1 MATQLPKPI
10 CGEPASASASAPVS
24 ARADRP
30 GPLDYELVLEDE
42 FDALSVEVKKG
53 DQLQS
58 STTSS
63 TTSSTNKYPAKLHA
77 RKVAA
82 ELGVSDG
89 LIFLPGEPTRLY
101 EDSDQSPPFKQ
112 RRYFYYL
119 TGADFP
125 DCAVT
130 YEIATDR
137 LTLWIPYVEP
147 RQVLW
152 YGATPDA
159 AEAMRSY
166 DVDDVR
172 YTAQLS
178 KFLHS
183 QLRPATTLYILHPD
197 QVPKLADRPRGQTH
211 INYSKLRPAM
221 DQARVIKT
229 DYEVALIRRAAL
241 ISSAAHRAVA
251 EKLLTMRN
259 EQDVEAVL
267 IAECTARG
275 AHAQAYPIIA
285 GAGTNASTLHY
296 DANNQPLEG
305 KQLIVIDAG
314 CEFQCYASDITRTL
328 PISGSFTT
336 EAAAIHA
343 IVQRMQDECIA
354 RIRPGCIFY
363 ALHLHAADVAI
374 RGLLKL
380 GILVGS
386 FDEIQKAG
394 TVAAFFPHG
403 LGHHVGLE
411 VHDVTGTD
419 RLLMRESFHIEGG
432 KREMVTPTT
441 LTGLRRMASAPP
453 PYKGRQALRPNM
465 IVTVEPG
472 IYFCR
477 PFIEGYFLSNAAH
490 AQFIDREIL
499 ENYYDVGGVR
509 IEDDILVT
517 EHGHE
522 NISAEAPKGDE
533 LLDVINGAFE
543 KI

>member
-1 MATQLPKPI
+1 MATQLPRPV
-10 CGEPASASASAPVS
+10 CGEATREPAPASGP
-24 ARADRP
+24 ARADAP
-30 GPLDYELVLEDE
+30 SNIDYELVLEDE
-42 FDALSVEVKKG
+42 FDALCVEVKKG
-53 DQLQS
+53 DDLES

-63 TTSSTNKYPAKLHA
+63 RNKYPAKLHA

-82 ELGVSDG
+82 ELGVGDG
-89 LIFLPGEPTRLY
+89 LIYLPGEPTRLY

-130 YEIATDR
+130 YEMATDR

-159 AEAMRSY
+159 AEAMRRY
-166 DVDDVR
+166 NVDDVR

-178 KFLHS
+178 KFLHG

-197 QVPKLADRPRGQTH
+197 QVPPKLTDRPRGQTH

-221 DQARVIKT
+221 DQARVVKT

-251 EKLLTMRN
+251 ERLLTMRN
-259 EQDVEAVL
+259 EQDIEAVL
-267 IAECTARG
+267 VAECTARG

-285 GAGTNASTLHY
+285 GAGVNASTLHY
-296 DANNQPLEG
+296 DSNDQPLEG
-305 KQLIVIDAG
+305 KQLVVVDAG
-314 CEFQCYASDITRTL
+314 CEWQCYASDITRTL
-328 PISGSFTT
+328 PISGSFTP
-336 EAAAIHA
+336 EAASIHA

-354 RIRPGCIFY
+354 RIRPGCVFY

-380 GILVGS
+380 GILHGG

-411 VHDVTGTD
+411 VHDVTGVD

-441 LTGLRRMASAPP
+441 LGALRRMAAAPP

-477 PFIEGYFLSNAAH
+477 PFIEGYFLTNAAH
-490 AQFIDREIL
+490 AKFIDRVVL
-499 ENYYDVGGVR
+499 EAYYDVGGVR

-517 EHGHE
+517 EDGHE
-522 NISAEAPKGDE
+522 NISAEAPKGED
-533 LLDVINGAFE
+533 LLDVINGNFE
-543 KI
+543 RI